1 MFSLIPLL
9 GGVIAGR
16 YLKRTAAITAEALL
30 YAVAMVVLIATA
42 PHHTHHV
49 NYWALIPLGIVVGGL
64 SAASLALG
72 LRLRL
77 RRSRAISV

>member
-30 YAVAMVVLIATA
+30 YAFAMVVLIATA
-42 PHHTHHV
+42 PLHTH
-49 NYWALIPLGIVVGGL
+49 NYWTLIPLVIVVGGL